1 MSDSGYTKLYRSL
14 TKSTVWVGQPA
25 HVKLSWIVMLAE
37 ADEVGRVTTPV
48 PALAKLAEV
57 SLSEFEEALR
67 VFLSPDAY
75 SRSREHEGRRIEPL
89 GPDDEF
95 GGFRIL
101 NHDRYRER
109 RDPDA
114 RREQNRAAQARWRAK
129 KAAQTGVV
137 SADVSED
144 KQASAELIHKK
155 PIPSAS
161 ASASLPSG
169 EVQDPP
175 DRLGESEPL
184 ALTSPEPPP
193 EPDPVREVFDHWA
206 ATCWPKVHEGGRA
219 PLASADRLRPIRARL
234 ADGYSVAQLRSVV
247 DRVSVDPFYLGQNER
262 RTAYIEPKTIMRNAS
277 KVDELL
283 AKVAA
288 GTAPAPAGTASE
300 QERERRRRLLESITV
315 EDGA

>member
-25 HVKLSWIVMLAE
+25 HVKLAWIVMLAE

-57 SLSEFEEALR
+57 SLPEFEEALR

-109 RDPDA
+109 RDPEA

-129 KAAQTGVV
+129 KAAQTGTV
-137 SADVSED
+137 SAYVSED
-144 KQASAELIHKK
+144 KQASAEESHKK

-161 ASASLPSG
+161 ASAS
-169 EVQDPP
+169 V
-175 DRLGESEPL
+175 
-184 ALTSPEPPP
+184 AN
-193 EPDPVREVFDHWA
+193 PDPVLPEEVDPRPDRDPARA
-206 ATCWPKVHEGGRA
+206 ADPPSAPRPEPVATVVRRVFEAWKLDTGHARAVLDAKRQRRIEG
-219 PLASADRLRPIRARL
+219 RLREGFTEQDLLDALEGRHSDPWLMGTDPKSPRL
-234 ADGYSVAQLRSVV
+234 FDEIDTIYRDAAQVEKLR
-247 DRVSVDPFYLGQNER
+247 DLR
-262 RTAYIEPKTIMRNAS
+262 RNPPSAPTRSAEPRGLAALRTLTIE
-277 KVDELL
+277 D
-283 AKVAA
+283 
-288 GTAPAPAGTASE
+288 
-300 QERERRRRLLESITV
+300 
-315 EDGA
+315 